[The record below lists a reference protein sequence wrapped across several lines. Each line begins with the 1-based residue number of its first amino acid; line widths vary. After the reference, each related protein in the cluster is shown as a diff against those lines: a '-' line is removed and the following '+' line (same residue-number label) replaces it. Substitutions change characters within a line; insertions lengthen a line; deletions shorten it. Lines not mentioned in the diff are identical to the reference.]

1 MSVPYAGI
9 ICPNHG
15 AVDIDKINYMS
26 QMHNPWA
33 RWKCPKCGAISEFDD
48 DRYEELHQED

>member
-15 AVDIDKINYMS
+15 AVDIDKNEYIS
-26 QMHNPWA
+26 QMRNPWA
-33 RWKCPKCGAISEFDD
+33 RWECPKCGAISEFND
-48 DRYEELHQED
+48 DRYEELHEEY